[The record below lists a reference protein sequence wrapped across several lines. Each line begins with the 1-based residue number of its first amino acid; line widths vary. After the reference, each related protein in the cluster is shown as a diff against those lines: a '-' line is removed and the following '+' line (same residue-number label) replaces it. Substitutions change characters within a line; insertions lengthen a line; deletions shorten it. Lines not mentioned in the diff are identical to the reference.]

1 MAITDVVTEVEME
14 LRESQNQRDKR
25 VEGLWKQLDPQGT
38 GELDVK
44 GLQRGLQKIDHP
56 LQNAD
61 DMLRQMVRSLD
72 TNRDG
77 KIQYEGRVFPGVD
90 YGSSV
95 FGYKAPLLIIMAAA

>member
-38 GELDVK
+38 GELDIK

-90 YGSSV
+90 YASSV
-95 FGYKAPLLIIMAAA
+95 FGSKPLY